1 MAFDNAKRILTNED
15 ARIASSAE
23 GIYDDDLVVLFWENV
38 EAHHIDEC
46 VRYLNSTGQRVV
58 SSGTTFYDVTFDDA
72 LHHLHAYYQ
81 ETDQRIYRVLM
92 RSSITTSSI
101 TQSDTKW
108 RLQSGETYEAG
119 TSNLVLAMYNVDP
132 NSIVSLE
139 TESLNETYTSIYLLG
154 GTELTGTWFNVARES
169 EYNSQTG
176 LYDLR
181 WYISRYQ
188 TKEYIFAT
196 KGDQIR
202 NVVDFFK
209 HHMTASAIDDFES
222 NYYFDSATLGDYYY
236 STDGT
241 NYTKKNDVAATGT
254 LPTTAKNIT
263 TEVSGRSVSYEQRP
277 DRENGEVDIFLKLI
291 FNQVLYATANSD
303 LQEYTETVL
312 RTRNASSV
320 DSVGTPADGTQV
332 IIEATVNDDG
342 TFDVVKRTRT
352 YIEQTA
358 TSGLSN
364 AFTAESVVIT
374 TNASSHA
381 AAPADQADGTIV
393 RSESEQL
400 PNGKF
405 RNIVRTTVA
414 RTDVADVTDESTT
427 GNDSGAGF
435 TETTVKKY
443 NQASAETV
451 GADEDA
457 AGTTVIVENTI
468 NEDGTFN
475 TIKRT
480 RVEREAQAAS
490 GTKGVL
496 SSEAVVI
503 TNNAASALAQAS
515 STTAGTTKIHE
526 SQQLENGL
534 FRNIQRTITSHANDG
549 STDKVDQTGSSETIL
564 RKYNQATAL
573 AHDASEEADGTT
585 ITIENTINAD
595 GTFNTVKSTR
605 VDSELSATSG
615 AVNNNFSEVR
625 TVTVNAASEAGTPTH
640 EDGKIKIN
648 ESEKLPNGLFRNV
661 EIVRTFS
668 AIADITDKEIVGT
681 EAVDGG
687 GYTETVTKQYKQS
700 SALAHDTNEDAAGRT
715 ITIEN
720 TIREDGTFDII
731 KRVRD
736 ERNQEARADSESA
749 ASTTVIQIENNA
761 PQELGQLTEALQ
773 PGPGVTVTQESIPLD
788 NGLFRNIKTTVTAKS
803 QTALNKTISG
813 KDPHLF
819 FNGYN
824 SYLEFEN
831 TQYQQQQKI
840 GTYLIDFEFP
850 EDYKPICIADG
861 LGDFDLNNAEPLSN
875 KVYLFS
881 TIDGEFLGEST
892 IDQDY
897 LRNAVHVY
905 LRTGEISD
913 RNDGVSG
920 DATSED
926 QLNIYLVIKVRH
938 DEYPQGE
945 LSKTVKWNH
954 GQRRIRIAYSADCL
968 GYTSYEFGRRPR
980 FAIENVAGTGTPTAA
995 YNTASDIIIDNTN
1008 PGVTIDHVNAKNHT
1022 MFPFRVGSGYYG
1034 GDSETSGSTDAE
1046 QVSLRSEKFLLY
1058 SFHYY
1063 NCYLEDTDLQAWCD
1077 SKTLPAF
1084 QPTLSIDP
1092 SLGSNVI
1099 DSQIKDIA
1107 LKEEYRQGRTIEA
1120 GEPYRIEDLGSG
1132 STAITENSG
1141 VNSTS
1146 DYQYYPGRAQ
1156 VIIPESETSNTGDR
1170 TSYFIDSAS
1179 RAGNTI
1185 TINLS
1190 SAHGKTGTWVTTQPN
1205 ARIVVVG
1212 LSGAGGDAGA
1222 MTVDPNKKYDS
1233 ASGGAV
1239 TITFTDTDTLTIQD
1253 TGISDSGSET
1263 YTLKEF
1269 RTAVVG
1275 SWFKAAVGGS
1285 LGNSV
1290 IVAPDYIPDTTRFHN
1305 ATVIGDVFVAGGSRE
1320 ETVEVNTSNTEQ
1332 KFITDGGTVADP
1344 KSGEEKSIV
1353 NEVLPDGKYRTTI
1366 TTRKSKL
1373 QSAVSEVS
1381 SDSES
1386 STTTI
1391 NLRNVKQETAEAS
1404 VPGKIVTVEN
1414 TPNEDGTF
1422 RTSKTITTAKQQA
1435 SIAGSTNALRSESI
1449 LIYNNASS
1457 TLGAPPDQT
1466 DGTIKIHESEE
1477 LPNGLYRNIIRTIV
1491 ARNDV
1496 GEVDDKTVSGA
1507 GGTSAGYVETITKK
1521 YNQASEETLSAD
1533 DKGAGKTSTVENT
1546 INEDGTFNTVKTIRT
1561 DNQLQATSGSNNA
1574 LRSESVVITNN
1585 ASSHLGSPA
1594 DQNDGTIV
1602 IHESEQLP
1610 NGLFRNI
1617 TRTIESKSITDI
1629 NDGTVS
1635 GNGTNAGY
1643 TETVLKQY
1651 NQTTEAV
1658 LSGTDT
1664 GVGKTSTVENTLNED
1679 GTFNTIKRIRID
1691 RESTATGGSTNALRS
1706 ESVVITNNAANPLN
1720 APANQADGTIKIHE
1734 SEQLPNGLYRN
1745 VARTIV
1751 ARTDFATIT
1760 DEMSSGSDGNFH
1772 AYTETT
1778 VKKYNQNSALSY
1790 TDGDDAVGRIR
1801 KKESIPNE
1809 DGTFNTIETTREYQG
1824 FSRFYNTKDKH
1835 YLIGYHLNPNSTDG
1849 FKFTGQSSG
1858 TTFAALRTY
1867 AAGFKGTFD
1876 IVDNDDGT
1884 VSYKAVLSKTVENHT
1899 LTVRKG
1905 GKVTETIEYLRN
1917 TTDTA
1922 IDNKLNSLS
1931 SSSTAGTVVNVQR
1944 ITGENGSLDA
1954 ILSKTVTNSSTL
1966 SRSYDNGAT
1975 DIDYEFGFGATSVPG
1990 NIGNLD
1996 NGKSCVL
2003 QASQREDGLFDY
2015 VKTTTTVTNY
2025 SRQFSLRNQIIL
2037 LGHHVSTTDNAGF
2050 KTPDNPN
2057 GTTFTNFKAYISGKD
2072 AQLEL
2077 KENDDNTISYIVRI
2091 NSAVAEEYVT
2101 PLAGDNEISTRI
2113 IVKEN
2118 QASFPDQKDI
2128 AESVEIDINGD
2139 FTNTSGTVNR
2149 ADTWSTPVEDTS
2161 TAGIYFTDA
2170 GTVRLRDT
2178 RTNGVN
2184 NTVDAYLKKDDGY
2197 LDAGREYRFTYTVTE
2212 FNDASG
2218 ETSNLRFQY
2227 NEAGLDGNIDDG
2239 VTGVTGFGSNHNS
2252 VDMNKEVGTHSFTF
2266 TVGGTGGVPF
2276 NIYHSN
2282 GSDTKN
2288 SYIVLKDLILEQ
2300 LSHLNETDGSTFTT
2314 RSLTGPSGSGTPVIN
2329 PDGTYSY
2336 AIVSETRTVS
2346 KIAGV
2351 KGSTDGTDFYLKSM
2365 GRRTERNAALRSTS
2379 FQQIERRI
2387 GGELEFNRDDQGNLS
2402 GVNWSASWDA
2412 GTNANGGA
2420 SSYPTSIPPDDWFSA
2435 GYQARY
2441 GAWKDRY
2448 VKTYLTGPGSLV
2460 APTHPTSTCKG
2471 VYRADAIYQ
2480 IGDVVYN
2487 TTNTRFEIATGGQN
2501 AWSGSSQEYAVGQSV
2516 TSGNLIYTVTDTV
2529 NLNNVGNREV
2539 TPQSQIGIS
2548 DLYVIGALGSTITW
2562 TEHDASNIIQ
2572 KIGIAETGVSVFK
2585 DVDYYISILKEV
2597 SREVKWNEE
2606 WEWTSGT
2613 TYNNN
2618 DVVFFLP
2625 TQKRYKGKNTPGQN
2639 SPTSGGNSKW
2649 TELDDDATDAPKG
2662 WSTYAGQYGT
2672 WQGRFT
2678 KAYKVGPNSLPDSN
2692 LTNTGFWTGTR
2703 VYKVGEVASFGSST
2717 TSRENPLFKILTTSN
2732 TSAYSPGS
2740 DYTAGDLVIQGG
2752 KLFKCIASHN
2762 NSDKDPVRES
2772 GIGIWQEGATGTELG
2787 GSGSNKWSSIGNTE
2801 VEAVIGLRGAG
2812 AEPFEAPAKVGVLDG
2827 SGGFAASPS
2836 SRLAFYTNA
2845 GLNPRLC
2852 EIYEATKRDELTIVL
2867 RTYFAV
2873 NPDYLNDDK
2882 KRVTVDYTNQDN
2894 IKTLI
2899 TDHISTSTGTNKLRV
2914 PSEFSLNADHS
2925 NYEIL
2930 FDRGKEG
2937 PFYIIDM
2944 RIIIRTPFEK
2954 DLEGL
2959 TDIKNRLSD
2968 SSHGKIVDDKVIV
2981 YRDLTH
2987 ANKPWDTNLLSL

>member
-595 GTFNTVKSTR
+595 GTFNTVKRTR
-605 VDSELSATSG
+605 VDSQLSATSG
-615 AVNNNFSEVR
+615 SANNNFTETK
-625 TVTVNAASEAGTPTH
+625 TVTINASAAAGSPSH

-648 ESEKLPNGLFRNV
+648 ESEQLENGLFRNI

-668 AIADITDKEIVGT
+668 AISDITDKQIVGT

-720 TIREDGTFDII
+720 TIREDGTFDIV

-773 PGPGVTVTQESIPLD
+773 PDPGVTVTQESIPLD

-1222 MTVDPNKKYDS
+1222 MTVNPNKKYDS
-1233 ASGGAV
+1233 ASGAAV

-1275 SWFKAAVGGS
+1275 SWFKAAVDGS

-1353 NEVLPDGKYRTTI
+1353 NEVLPDGKYRTII

-1422 RTSKTITTAKQQA
+1422 RTSKTITTAKSQL

-1457 TLGAPPDQT
+1457 TLGAPADQN
-1466 DGTIKIHESEE
+1466 DGTILIHESEE
-1477 LPNGLYRNIIRTIV
+1477 LPNGLYRNVIRSITSRTDVANVEDKIIS
-1491 ARNDV
+1491 
-1496 GEVDDKTVSGA
+1496 GDDSGA
-1507 GGTSAGYVETITKK
+1507 GYTEVITKK
-1521 YNQASEETLSAD
+1521 YNQASAETAAGED
-1533 DKGAGKTSTVENT
+1533 AAGKTIIIENT
-1546 INEDGTFNTVKTIRT
+1546 INEDGKYNTIKRVRT
-1561 DNQLQATSGSNNA
+1561 DRSTAATAISKSAGANTT
-1574 LRSESVVITNN
+1574 VVITNN
-1585 ASSHLGSPA
+1585 DNAAATPSDPAAGTTVVTESIPLENGKFRNVVTTTTAANITGSTDLKVGGTDAYSESTEILTSSSEKTFGSNSA
-1594 DQNDGTIV
+1594 DQVALPAAGQIKSISNEPLADGKFRTVVTTRNIADKEYFYKFIENEYTIKTEIV
-1602 IHESEQLP
+1602 FKNVDKGTKDNLLEQIKLDNTGDYYQVVP
-1610 NGLFRNI
+1610 NGQNKKNGENYNDTIPATALLVSETYTGNDASTDHDDRKVLVGLSCNEETNLWTLVINAEFYSSGNANKKWMPTSTDDSAMTSSAFQAQLDKRTTMNVWLAFNLSYEEATSFGDKFYNSGSVGNGI
-1617 TRTIESKSITDI
+1617 TRNVSDPIPKPNGRFDIKVIEIRKQELVQKFRVGNTFHFYGFHHSKRPITTGTAGSDEI
-1629 NDGTVS
+1629 KITSDNDDD
-1635 GNGTNAGY
+1635 
-1643 TETVLKQY
+1643 Y
-1651 NQTTEAV
+1651 N
-1658 LSGTDT
+1658 LGDTDF
-1664 GVGKTSTVENTLNED
+1664 GQFIGDVKEEDD
-1679 GTFNTIKRIRID
+1679 GTFSWYFKYTRPVSRKTGANEASASDTSIGSDSIASFGDFHEEVQWKGSYQD
-1691 RESTATGGSTNALRS
+1691 REYA
-1706 ESVVITNNAANPLN
+1706 NN
-1720 APANQADGTIKIHE
+1720 
-1734 SEQLPNGLYRN
+1734 RN
-1745 VARTIV
+1745 LLGVYNNRT
-1751 ARTDFATIT
+1751 
-1760 DEMSSGSDGNFH
+1760 
-1772 AYTETT
+1772 
-1778 VKKYNQNSALSY
+1778 
-1790 TDGDDAVGRIR
+1790 
-1801 KKESIPNE
+1801 
-1809 DGTFNTIETTREYQG
+1809 
-1824 FSRFYNTKDKH
+1824 
-1835 YLIGYHLNPNSTDG
+1835 IGYH
-1849 FKFTGQSSG
+1849 Q
-1858 TTFAALRTY
+1858 
-1867 AAGFKGTFD
+1867 
-1876 IVDNDDGT
+1876 
-1884 VSYKAVLSKTVENHT
+1884 
-1899 LTVRKG
+1899 
-1905 GKVTETIEYLRN
+1905 
-1917 TTDTA
+1917 
-1922 IDNKLNSLS
+1922 
-1931 SSSTAGTVVNVQR
+1931 
-1944 ITGENGSLDA
+1944 
-1954 ILSKTVTNSSTL
+1954 NSS
-1966 SRSYDNGAT
+1966 
-1975 DIDYEFGFGATSVPG
+1975 
-1990 NIGNLD
+1990 
-1996 NGKSCVL
+1996 
-2003 QASQREDGLFDY
+2003 
-2015 VKTTTTVTNY
+2015 
-2025 SRQFSLRNQIIL
+2025 
-2037 LGHHVSTTDNAGF
+2037 
-2050 KTPDNPN
+2050 
-2057 GTTFTNFKAYISGKD
+2057 
-2072 AQLEL
+2072 
-2077 KENDDNTISYIVRI
+2077 
-2091 NSAVAEEYVT
+2091 
-2101 PLAGDNEISTRI
+2101 
-2113 IVKEN
+2113 
-2118 QASFPDQKDI
+2118 
-2128 AESVEIDINGD
+2128 
-2139 FTNTSGTVNR
+2139 
-2149 ADTWSTPVEDTS
+2149 
-2161 TAGIYFTDA
+2161 
-2170 GTVRLRDT
+2170 
-2178 RTNGVN
+2178 
-2184 NTVDAYLKKDDGY
+2184 
-2197 LDAGREYRFTYTVTE
+2197 TYTVTGCSFYKDEIRNE
-2212 FNDASG
+2212 FIDRNTGRLNYDVYRYLYRSEING
-2218 ETSNLRFQY
+2218 EDDDWFLVSSTEAFDRKRTTLATLTTTGNVALNNQY
-2227 NEAGLDGNIDDG
+2227 HKYSTMG
-2239 VTGVTGFGSNHNS
+2239 
-2252 VDMNKEVGTHSFTF
+2252 
-2266 TVGGTGGVPF
+2266 TVGGASPSYNTEYEAGTPF
-2276 NIYHSN
+2276 NTQQDANGNYTTLHHTGDRDEHADQTKTLISGDVGGDGTNTATDYTIPTFHSIESVTKRRKTVSVYRKFFVRRPTKADLQARAFNSPSSNSEKVSIYDVMTKTSDPEADA
-2282 GSDTKN
+2282 DTK
-2288 SYIVLKDLILEQ
+2288 LA
-2300 LSHLNETDGSTFTT
+2300 
-2314 RSLTGPSGSGTPVIN
+2314 RSFRVVKISKYN
-2329 PDGTYSY
+2329 Y
-2336 AIVSETRTVS
+2336 AIEMREVRQSVVHSYDMDNITRIVSQET
-2346 KIAGV
+2346 
-2351 KGSTDGTDFYLKSM
+2351 LP
-2365 GRRTERNAALRSTS
+2365 
-2379 FQQIERRI
+2379 
-2387 GGELEFNRDDQGNLS
+2387 
-2402 GVNWSASWDA
+2402 
-2412 GTNANGGA
+2412 GTND
-2420 SSYPTSIPPDDWFSA
+2420 TTLIKSI
-2435 GYQARY
+2435 
-2441 GAWKDRY
+2441 
-2448 VKTYLTGPGSLV
+2448 
-2460 APTHPTSTCKG
+2460 
-2471 VYRADAIYQ
+2471 
-2480 IGDVVYN
+2480 
-2487 TTNTRFEIATGGQN
+2487 
-2501 AWSGSSQEYAVGQSV
+2501 SGLSV
-2516 TSGNLIYTVTDTV
+2516 LSD
-2529 NLNNVGNREV
+2529 E
-2539 TPQSQIGIS
+2539 GILRVES
-2548 DLYVIGALGSTITW
+2548 DLYSVLSKGDIVNIHSYQGS
-2562 TEHDASNIIQ
+2562 
-2572 KIGIAETGVSVFK
+2572 AETSDGIRASINGNHIVEGIDSDDRILIK
-2585 DVDYYISILKEV
+2585 IPRIS
-2597 SREVKWNEE
+2597 
-2606 WEWTSGT
+2606 
-2613 TYNNN
+2613 
-2618 DVVFFLP
+2618 
-2625 TQKRYKGKNTPGQN
+2625 
-2639 SPTSGGNSKW
+2639 
-2649 TELDDDATDAPKG
+2649 
-2662 WSTYAGQYGT
+2662 
-2672 WQGRFT
+2672 
-2678 KAYKVGPNSLPDSN
+2678 SLGY
-2692 LTNTGFWTGTR
+2692 TNTYGGIKKYKARLCTG
-2703 VYKVGEVASFGSST
+2703 YQEIVGGHFRASSGML
-2717 TSRENPLFKILTTSN
+2717 EDEL
-2732 TSAYSPGS
+2732 
-2740 DYTAGDLVIQGG
+2740 
-2752 KLFKCIASHN
+2752 
-2762 NSDKDPVRES
+2762 NSDDTFKDPV
-2772 GIGIWQEGATGTELG
+2772 
-2787 GSGSNKWSSIGNTE
+2787 
-2801 VEAVIGLRGAG
+2801 
-2812 AEPFEAPAKVGVLDG
+2812 
-2827 SGGFAASPS
+2827 
-2836 SRLAFYTNA
+2836 
-2845 GLNPRLC
+2845 
-2852 EIYEATKRDELTIVL
+2852 
-2867 RTYFAV
+2867 
-2873 NPDYLNDDK
+2873 
-2882 KRVTVDYTNQDN
+2882 
-2894 IKTLI
+2894 
-2899 TDHISTSTGTNKLRV
+2899 
-2914 PSEFSLNADHS
+2914 
-2925 NYEIL
+2925 
-2930 FDRGKEG
+2930 
-2937 PFYIIDM
+2937 
-2944 RIIIRTPFEK
+2944 
-2954 DLEGL
+2954 
-2959 TDIKNRLSD
+2959 
-2968 SSHGKIVDDKVIV
+2968 HGEM
-2981 YRDLTH
+2981 
-2987 ANKPWDTNLLSL
+2987 N